1 MAKKYACM
9 VLMHHNTDKL
19 ATIGEDFFI
28 AAVLNQRQPW
38 TYSSGVMK
46 LLAIYYLQTS
56 MAGN

>member
-1 MAKKYACM
+1 M